1 MERAGEEANAQEST
15 RGGAR
20 SLGRPGAE
28 RGQKVGEPR
37 KWPQGLGLVK
47 SPQEKICRSAKRPA
61 ATAGAAAPGRVS
73 AAISSIRAR
82 FGYLA
87 IGWGYGGIRFSAR
100 VLG

>member
-28 RGQKVGEPR
+28 RGQKWASRENGR
-37 KWPQGLGLVK
+37 KGGLVK
-47 SPQEKICRSAKRPA
+47 SPQEKTCRSAKRPA
-61 ATAGAAAPGRVS
+61 ATAGAAPQGTVS

>member
-37 KWPQGLGLVK
+37 KWPQGRPGQKPARKDLPLG
-47 SPQEKICRSAKRPA
+47 ETPA
-61 ATAGAAAPGRVS
+61 ATAGASPQGTVS

>member
-37 KWPQGLGLVK
+37 KWPQGRVGQK
-47 SPQEKICRSAKRPA
+47 PQEENCRPAKRPPPA
-61 ATAGAAAPGRVS
+61 AGEAAEEGVKAVI
-73 AAISSIRAR
+73 ALIRAR
-82 FGYLA
+82 FGRRA
-87 IGWGYGGIRFSAR
+87 IGLGYGGIRYLAGALR
-100 VLG
+100 

>member
-1 MERAGEEANAQEST
+1 VKKRTRKNLHAVAPGRLGGLVRSEAKKWASREN
-15 RGGAR
+15 
-20 SLGRPGAE
+20 GRKG
-28 RGQKVGEPR
+28 
-37 KWPQGLGLVK
+37 GLVK
-47 SPQEKICRSAKRPA
+47 SPQEKTCRSAKRRRPRPERPQG
-61 ATAGAAAPGRVS
+61 TVS

>member
-15 RGGAR
+15 RGGVR

-37 KWPQGLGLVK
+37 KWPQGRPGQKPARKDLPLG
-47 SPQEKICRSAKRPA
+47 ETPA
-61 ATAGAAAPGRVS
+61 ATAGAAPQGRVS

-82 FGYLA
+82 FG
-87 IGWGYGGIRFSAR
+87 
-100 VLG
+100 

>member
-37 KWPQGLGLVK
+37 KWPQGRPGQKPARKDLPLGETPG
-47 SPQEKICRSAKRPA
+47 SHGR
-61 ATAGAAAPGRVS
+61 GAAQGTVS
-73 AAISSIRAR
+73 TAISSIRAR
-82 FGYLA
+82 FGYRA